1 MVLTLSVLGANPIP
15 LRLLLLPGAASSGR
29 RNLQIQEAVTSPAP
43 IVRSRDGFSD
53 V

>member
-1 MVLTLSVLGANPIP
+1 MP
-15 LRLLLLPGAASSGR
+15 LRLLLLLPGAASSGR